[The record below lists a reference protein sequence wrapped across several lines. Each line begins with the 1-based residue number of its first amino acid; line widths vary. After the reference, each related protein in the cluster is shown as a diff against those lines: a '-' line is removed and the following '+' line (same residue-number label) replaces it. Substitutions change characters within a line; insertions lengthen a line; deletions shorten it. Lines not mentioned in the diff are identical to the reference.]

1 LQSDRANRKG
11 QLSQAG
17 AS

>member
-1 LQSDRANRKG
+1 MQSERGMRKG